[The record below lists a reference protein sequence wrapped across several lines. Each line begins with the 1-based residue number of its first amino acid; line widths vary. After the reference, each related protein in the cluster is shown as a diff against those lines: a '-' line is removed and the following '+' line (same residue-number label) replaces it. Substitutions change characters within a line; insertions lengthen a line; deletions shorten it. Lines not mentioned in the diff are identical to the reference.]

1 MCTRA
6 VCVLNVYKTECFVP
20 KLGAIPFMVITA
32 TPFSFSQL
40 ILKQFTAFLLPQC
53 NTEHYNGI
61 PTGT

>member
-1 MCTRA
+1 MCA
-6 VCVLNVYKTECFVP
+6 HMLCVQNCFSFVL
-20 KLGAIPFMVITA
+20 KLGAMPFMVIT
-32 TPFSFSQL
+32 TTLFSFSQL